1 MSDGLQIAAAAP
13 SLLKASL
20 ARSSKW
26 ATGVAFF
33 GGVISDILNP
43 LAPFAAYIAL
53 VAAVA
58 AVIIGIAVVL
68 RLLMADKALPALV
81 FASTAAAVA
90 GGIFAVQKQADA
102 QDGIIAKLVPAIT
115 RLQESVGIVAAR
127 VEKIEKTVTET
138 KQTVDEVKAD
148 TRKIAEG
155 QAAQG
160 TKTERLQAT
169 TEDVAQTTDEIK
181 KTTNQVAEQNTAIA
195 ANQEKQQQQAE
206 KLQATTEKIADSIET
221 IASGF
226 EKLAQQGGIIADPK
240 RPDEFYHNARL
251 HELSGDMLNA
261 RRAYLAFAAFDI
273 DAVDPYLRFA
283 TLLRVQDGKAG
294 AREVF
299 GALAEKG
306 KAPAVKLVHLLQFDD
321 QQRLDKLNAFIAA
334 NPDYGPA
341 YYLLAEEFSEDRLGV
356 QTLADKRAEA
366 TALDKFL
373 TYEKDGGLLKYFI
386 DHTLL
391 GDWLDH
397 SRQRTAAL
405 GDVLDPSR
413 FMPKLIPMR
422 SNQDW
427 MFTVSL
433 PEPATGISWRLGKE
447 GPFTETGFLAMNDQ
461 TTGKPMPNP
470 SFALPATTPAGV
482 LAIKYLDLRGSETGP
497 FDISFDPQIMLQEG
511 NKQILDQFWTSWI
524 AFDASGNHG
533 LVYFSQMLSYRCA
546 IKEVRYG
553 FNGGSLEKA
562 IDMPPCNDKDPYAIP
577 DNFLP
582 YFKIGD
588 DVASMSVQITYAD
601 GTQSPVRA
609 FKR

>member
-1 MSDGLQIAAAAP
+1 M
-13 SLLKASL
+13 
-20 ARSSKW
+20 
-26 ATGVAFF
+26 V
-33 GGVISDILNP
+33 
-43 LAPFAAYIAL
+43 
-53 VAAVA
+53 
-58 AVIIGIAVVL
+58 
-68 RLLMADKALPALV
+68 DKALPALV
-81 FASTAAAVA
+81 FASTAAAIA
-90 GGIFAVQKQADA
+90 GGIFAVQKQSDA

-127 VEKIEKTVTET
+127 VEKIEQTVTET
-138 KQTVDEVKAD
+138 AKTVDEVKAD

-155 QAAQG
+155 QAEQG
-160 TKTERLQAT
+160 KKAERLQAT
-169 TEDVAQTTDEIK
+169 TEDVAKKTDEIK
-181 KTTNQVAEQNTAIA
+181 KTTDAVAEQNTAIA
-195 ANQEKQQQQAE
+195 ANQAKQQQTSEQLVAKTDDLSKQTETVVANQEKQQVQAD
-206 KLQATTEKIADSIET
+206 KLQATTEKIANSIET

-226 EKLAQQGGIIADPK
+226 EKLAAQGGIIADPQ

-251 HELSGDMLNA
+251 YELSGDMLNA

-306 KAPAVKLVHLLQFDD
+306 KSPSLKLVHLLQFDD
-321 QQRLDKLNAFIAA
+321 QQRLEKLNAFIAA
-334 NPDYGPA
+334 NADYGPA

-366 TALDKFL
+366 TALDKFQ
-373 TYEKDGGLLKYFI
+373 TYEKDGGLLKYFV
-386 DHTLL
+386 DHALL
-391 GDWLDH
+391 ADWLEH
-397 SRQRTAAL
+397 SRQRLTAL

-482 LAIKYLDLRGSETGP
+482 LAIKYLDLRGRETGP
-497 FDISFDPQIMLQEG
+497 FDISFDPQTMLQDG

-533 LVYFSQMLSYRCA
+533 LVYFTQMLSYRCA

-577 DNFLP
+577 DNYLP
-582 YFKIGD
+582 YFKVAD

-601 GTQSPVRA
+601 GSQSPVRE